1 MSLSTQRMRFTPI
14 YHERLREQHGAS
26 SSSVKMAMDTNCH
39 ITTAMLDKA
48 EADQTFKIPS
58 PQKLKEN
65 RGIRGSGWT
74 SRRSSFPKTDGYAG
88 WLHLGRLTPVW
99 SESLNGPMSQIIID
113 RSFKPTRD
121 AVLPILYFQFD
132 LDNAM
137 PNTIFHYFKHLG
149 LPVLE
154 HRITQVEAFPKG
166 SEERKEAKKD
176 LYRSLNMTHPQ
187 PDPEIHSEALLIKK
201 EMEDRYAGFVA
212 GCKVKRIQDGK
223 DPETWFAVALQIFYE
238 DVESTMMLAA
248 RKAMD
253 ETFRIPH
260 SCFFVADAIWVLN
273 YRFAWLSIMEKLNEI
288 AATSGCRFSFVPMT
302 NGLGLSENECL
313 LIQEACFSNLADA
326 DGNYRGWKEWFEKEC
341 FAVLNFSKFVFL
353 DHKAKTLSLKTKQN
367 LIDVNYA
374 RFWSSDPAQP
384 KELNQWFNDPDRKN
398 VRSIVNKPPPLI
410 ADEDEFNLW
419 DFQGGFR
426 VAQLPD
432 VPDDFDSGAAVVTI
446 IGCFRRLVGN
456 NEEQLEYLLNYLACI
471 LQQPARKVQQYVA
484 FYGGQGTGKT
494 ELVVNFWCRSMLGE
508 NNYVEFGSFKE
519 MFEKHEV
526 GWMGKSAV
534 VVNEVEHGDFSSHY
548 AKLKDFTGTISRRAN
563 EKCQSIIS
571 VDNYARVFM
580 TSNCINA
587 FAEKDTVARRA
598 GLRAAGYHYRDI
610 EDSLKT
616 LRSDN
621 AQRAFYDFLMARD
634 ISGWEPERDRLDN
647 ELLAGAN
654 QQLAFFAHEGKEA
667 MMALSVTLDRMCEI
681 MATFCNDGSRERT
694 FLFPTQVMA
703 QILKANKRFTEDK
716 PDRQWEII
724 ANKQMLAAIHELGNV
739 IAKSDGQ
746 KYLPFKSKSGKGLKL
761 RARGFFVNYLELKDK
776 LAEKAASDR
785 WDDVADLDV
794 YAEKALAAIDGWVES
809 LSEKWEHSNNP
820 PRQLT
825 SSSAKTARRV
835 GSLIQVRDGSGAL
848 ITETADLEEVNKA
861 LGEAYVTEHVDEN
874 GEEFRVLHHRG
885 KELEL
890 NDWFRGDH
898 WATKVEMIYPFYVRD
913 RTA

>member
-1 MSLSTQRMRFTPI
+1 MRFTPI

-26 SSSVKMAMDTNCH
+26 SSSVKMTMDTVLH
-39 ITTAMLDKA
+39 ITTAILNKA
-48 EADQTFKIPS
+48 EADPTFKIPN
-58 PQKLKEN
+58 PQWLKQN
-65 RGIRGSGWT
+65 RGITGSTWT

-99 SESLNGPMSQIIID
+99 SEANHGPMSQIIID

-154 HRITQVEAFPKG
+154 HRIAQVEEFPKG
-166 SEERKEAKKD
+166 SDERKEAKKD
-176 LYRSLNMTHPQ
+176 LYRSLNMTHPE
-187 PDPEIHSEALLIKK
+187 PDPEIHSEALLIKR
-201 EMEDRYAGFVA
+201 EMEDHYAGFVA

-248 RKAMD
+248 RKALEDM
-253 ETFRIPH
+253 FSFSNP
-260 SCFFVADAIWVLN
+260 CFFIADAIWVLN
-273 YRFAWLSIMEKLNEI
+273 YRFAWLSIMEKLNEV
-288 AATSGCRFSFVPMT
+288 AATFGCRFSFVPMT

-313 LIQEACFSNLADA
+313 EIQEACFGAF
-326 DGNYRGWKEWFEKEC
+326 DGEGDYRGWKEWFEKEC
-341 FAVLNFSKFVFL
+341 FGDASSSKFVVL
-353 DHKAKTLSLKTKQN
+353 DHKSKTFSLKSRQN
-367 LIDVNYA
+367 LIDINYA
-374 RFWSSDPAQP
+374 RFWSNDFLKP
-384 KELNQWFNDPDRKN
+384 KELNTWFEDPHRKMIRR
-398 VRSIVNKPPPLI
+398 VVNKPPPLI
-410 ADEDEFNLW
+410 AEEDEFNLW

-426 VAQLPD
+426 AAQLPD
-432 VPDDFDSGAAVVTI
+432 VPDDFDSGAAVTTI

-456 NEEQLEYLLNYLACI
+456 NEDQLEYLLSYLACI

-494 ELVVNFWCRSMLGE
+494 ELVVNFWCRNILGE
-508 NNYVEFGSFKE
+508 ANYVEYGDMTQF
-519 MFEKHEV
+519 FEKHEV
-526 GWMGKSAV
+526 GWVGKSAV
-534 VVNEVEHGDFSSHY
+534 VVNEVEHGDFSANY
-548 AKLKDFTGTISRRAN
+548 RKLKAFTGTISVKAN

-571 VDNYARVFM
+571 VDNYSRVFM

-587 FAEKDTVARRA
+587 FAEKDVVARRA

-610 EDSLKT
+610 EGSLET

-667 MMALSVTLDRMCEI
+667 MLALFVALDRMCEI
-681 MATFCNDGSRERT
+681 VATFRDDGSRERT

-703 QILKANKRFTEDK
+703 QILKANNRFTEEK
-716 PDRQWEII
+716 SDRQWEMI

-739 IAKSDGQ
+739 ITKPDAQ
-746 KYLPFKSKSGKGLKL
+746 QYIPFHPKSGKGKKL
-761 RARGFFVNYLELKDK
+761 RIRGFMVNYLELKDK
-776 LAEKAASDR
+776 LAEKAVSDR
-785 WDDVADLDV
+785 WDDVADLDA
-794 YAEKALAAIDGWVES
+794 YAEKALAAIDGWMES
-809 LSEKWEHSNNP
+809 LSEKWEHSNSP
-820 PRQLT
+820 PRQLAT
-825 SSSAKTARRV
+825 SSAKTARRV
-835 GSLIQVRDGSGAL
+835 GPLIQVRDGSGAVL
-848 ITETADLEEVNKA
+848 LETDDLEEVNKA
-861 LGEAYVTEHVDEN
+861 LGEAYVV
-874 GEEFRVLHHRG
+874 GRVLHHRG
-885 KELEL
+885 KEIEL
-890 NDWFRGDH
+890 SDWFGGDH